1 MKQQHISKLQMD
13 LLITYIL
20 VAHFNIQNYYAL
32 AKLLV
37 SINLRIFL
45 LLIKFVWLQIITFNV
60 IVISSSMK
68 LYSGWFIK
76 NISKI

>member
-1 MKQQHISKLQMD
+1 MKQLHISKLQMN
-13 LLITYIL
+13 LLISYIL

-32 AKLLV
+32 AK

-45 LLIKFVWLQIITFNV
+45 LLSKFVWLQIITFNV

-68 LYSGWFIK
+68 L
-76 NISKI
+76 

>member
-1 MKQQHISKLQMD
+1 MEQLHISKLQMN
-13 LLITYIL
+13 LLISYIL

-32 AKLLV
+32 ANLLV

-45 LLIKFVWLQIITFNV
+45 LISKFVWLQIITFNV

-68 LYSGWFIK
+68 L
-76 NISKI
+76 